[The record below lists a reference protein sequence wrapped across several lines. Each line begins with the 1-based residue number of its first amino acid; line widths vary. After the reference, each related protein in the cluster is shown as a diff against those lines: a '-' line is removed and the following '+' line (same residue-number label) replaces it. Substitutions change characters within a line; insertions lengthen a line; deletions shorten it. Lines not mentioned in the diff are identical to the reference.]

1 MQVIAEAKQGV
12 RGIWSLSDA
21 DYESAAEY
29 KRRLRSERAA
39 AAASTGAA
47 PTAVAAPAAA
57 VVAY

>member
-1 MQVIAEAKQGV
+1 MQVIAEAKQSS

-39 AAASTGAA
+39 AAAAA
-47 PTAVAAPAAA
+47 ATPAAA
-57 VVAY
+57 VAAY

>member
-1 MQVIAEAKQGV
+1 VQVIADAKQSA

-39 AAASTGAA
+39 AAGA
-47 PTAVAAPAAA
+47 AAPAAVAPAA